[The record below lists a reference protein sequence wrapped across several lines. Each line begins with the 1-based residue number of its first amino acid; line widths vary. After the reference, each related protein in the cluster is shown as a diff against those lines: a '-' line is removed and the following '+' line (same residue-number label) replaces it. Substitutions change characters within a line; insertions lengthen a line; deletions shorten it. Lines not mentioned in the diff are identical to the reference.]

1 MGLQTKKYKAQFA
14 YTERKKLFK
23 GNDSCFMSVVY
34 HLSLSLCTHTQY
46 RMIKKVMLPNANNFV
61 SKNYHH
67 LQWCHMHLL
76 FSAYLMQQGKEAWII
91 SFLNTDLS
99 ILSQIL

>member
-1 MGLQTKKYKAQFA
+1 MSHPLFIPLTLPYSTSPFLKKPLMGLQTKKYKAQFA

-67 LQWCHMHLL
+67 LQ
-76 FSAYLMQQGKEAWII
+76 
-91 SFLNTDLS
+91 
-99 ILSQIL
+99 